1 MVYQKIKDLR
11 DDKDLT
17 QQELADYL
25 KISRSAYQNYESGTR
40 GIPIE
45 ILSKIADFYCTS
57 VDYLIGRTN
66 CKEPYP
72 KK

>member
-1 MVYQKIKDLR
+1 MYQRLKNLR
-11 DDKDLT
+11 NDKDLT

-25 KISRSAYQNYESGTR
+25 KISRSAYQNYESGTG
-40 GIPIE
+40 GIPIK
-45 ILSKIADFYCTS
+45 ILSKSADFYCIS

-66 CKEPYP
+66 CKEPYL